1 MIDLDVLFSK
11 LGVFQQSKLE
21 NLGEKKKKKSNQIFA
36 SGILSM
42 LYYKGL

>member
-21 NLGEKKKKKSNQIFA
+21 NLGEKKKKSNQIFA